1 MFTFILPEV
10 MTDIILLLVRVLL
23 AFVFLYEARHKLKDI
38 KDFAKKDQLPLWLA
52 YFVAIAE
59 GAAGISM
66 LTGTMAQWAGI
77 GLVLLM
83 LVTIRLHI
91 FKWHSPYW
99 AAKRGWEYD
108 LMLLVFSAV
117 IVVFGAGSFALFG

>member
-1 MFTFILPEV
+1 MFTFALPEV
-10 MTDIILLLVRVLL
+10 MTDIVLFLVRALL
-23 AFVFLYEARHKLKDI
+23 AFVFLYEARHKLRDI
-38 KDFAKKDQLPLWLA
+38 KDFAKKDNLALPLA

-66 LTGTMAQWAGI
+66 LTGVMAQWAGV

-83 LVTIRLHI
+83 LLTIRLHV

-108 LMLLVFSAV
+108 LILLVLAAV
-117 IVVFGAGSFALFG
+117 IVAFGAGSFALLS